1 MTRRGRARG
10 GGVRPHDTGRMVRS
24 SAVVGIGTATSRVTG
39 LMWRAAAAY
48 AIGITALSGTYAFAN
63 ETPNMLYELLV
74 GGVLTATLVPQFVRH
89 VEERDED
96 ATSAVVTVSMI
107 ILIGVSA
114 LGVLLA
120 PWIADLL
127 TLKVHGAQQ
136 IAERH
141 LATDLVRCFMPQI
154 ALYGFTALATAL
166 LQARRRFAAAAFAPS
181 LNNLVLVGLFLS
193 LPRLAS
199 RPITVTHVLNDMPLL
214 LYLGLGTTAAVGAM
228 ALAMWPAIRG
238 ARVHLRFL
246 AAWRHQA
253 VLIVLR
259 LSGWTVGYVIANQIA
274 LWLVLVLANS
284 RTGGPAAYLLAY
296 TLFQLPHG
304 LFAVSIM
311 TTAGPELAAVAR
323 DQPALRHR
331 FARALRLVLTI
342 VIPAAALS
350 VALARPAVV
359 ALLQRGAFSAGDS
372 ALVANTL
379 VGFAVGLPF
388 FSVYLFALRAFYS
401 IHDTRTPFVLNC
413 LENAVNI
420 ALALAL
426 IGPLGIP
433 GLAYA
438 FSGAYAVAS
447 VVTLL
452 VLSRRIGGLQGR
464 GIETTGVKVGVV
476 SAVAAGAAWFVANSI
491 GWAGDTRAVAAT
503 LAGLVIA
510 GAGLAGGL
518 TLTRVEEWQDL
529 VSGLRP
535 GRRGGAGRASVRR

>member
-1 MTRRGRARG
+1 
-10 GGVRPHDTGRMVRS
+10 
-24 SAVVGIGTATSRVTG
+24 
-39 LMWRAAAAY
+39 
-48 AIGITALSGTYAFAN
+48 
-63 ETPNMLYELLV
+63 
-74 GGVLTATLVPQFVRH
+74 
-89 VEERDED
+89 
-96 ATSAVVTVSMI
+96 
-107 ILIGVSA
+107 
-114 LGVLLA
+114 
-120 PWIADLL
+120 
-127 TLKVHGAQQ
+127 
-136 IAERH
+136 
-141 LATDLVRCFMPQI
+141 
-154 ALYGFTALATAL
+154 
-166 LQARRRFAAAAFAPS
+166 
-181 LNNLVLVGLFLS
+181 
-193 LPRLAS
+193 
-199 RPITVTHVLNDMPLL
+199 
-214 LYLGLGTTAAVGAM
+214 
-228 ALAMWPAIRG
+228 MWPAIRG

-420 ALALAL
+420 VLALVL

>member
-1 MTRRGRARG
+1 M
-10 GGVRPHDTGRMVRS
+10 RPHDTGRMVRS

-199 RPITVTHVLNDMPLL
+199 RPITVTHVLNDKALL

-311 TTAGPELAAVAR
+311 TTAGPELAAVAP

-331 FARALRLVLTI
+331 FARALRLILTI

-401 IHDTRTPFVLNC
+401 IHDTRTPFMLNC

-420 ALALAL
+420 VLALVL